1 MAKNVDVE
9 LGCTIDLVNQNID
22 LIVNMEHTRRELYL
36 QNIKNQEGETKINSS
51 PSSIDIGD
59 VVLEELCTEAGHSAT
74 ELELDSITFLEE
86 EIFFGNGLLL
96 ETNLVAS

>member
-1 MAKNVDVE
+1 MAKNVGVE

-22 LIVNMEHTRRELYL
+22 LIVNMEQTRRELYL

-59 VVLEELCTEAGHSAT
+59 VVLEELCTEDGHSDT
-74 ELELDSITFLEE
+74 ELELD
-86 EIFFGNGLLL
+86 
-96 ETNLVAS
+96 